1 MCRAVRSGEL
11 EVVLPHWSLPQ
22 GICHAVFA
30 SRRGL
35 LPAVRVF
42 IDFLAEHLPQEIER
56 SRLDCGGTCAELAE
70 KLKRAAGTAP
80 RLVVAEA
87 G

>member
-1 MCRAVRSGEL
+1 
-11 EVVLPHWSLPQ
+11 LPQ

-42 IDFLAEHLPQEIER
+42 IDFLAEHLPQQIES
-56 SRLDCGGTCAELAE
+56 SRLDCGGKCTKEADQALA
-70 KLKRAAGTAP
+70 
-80 RLVVAEA
+80 VALA
-87 G
+87 NNKVKQAS